1 MTRIAIIILGLFATL
16 AQAQEEP
23 KKDEVLTLPTT
34 FECDTTEKLF
44 SQIYEKYG
52 EKPVAS
58 GKTVVYASRT
68 KEISKADMGFWVNPK
83 TLTWTITVSFADGI
97 SCISSSGSTLTPLQS
112 SGIEL

>member
-16 AQAQEEP
+16 AQAQETP

-34 FECDTTEKLF
+34 LECDDTEKLF
-44 SQIYEKYG
+44 SNIYEKYG
-52 EKPVAS
+52 EKPFIM

-68 KEISKADMGFWVNPK
+68 KEISKADMGFWVNPE
-83 TLTWTITVSFADGI
+83 TMTWTITVTFADGI
-97 SCISSSGSTLTPLQS
+97 SCVSSSGSTLTPLKP